1 MSPFPPA
8 RRSAYAYDDAKRVT
22 GVQTTADGKTYR
34 NAYTYEED
42 RIKTVS
48 HNTTDNTATDVT
60 YTFDYDDLGRKTT
73 VKVGTADAFHERLR
87 KRPQWPCFKRCSMAT
102 AAR

>member
-1 MSPFPPA
+1 MTPSASPACRP
-8 RRSAYAYDDAKRVT
+8 
-22 GVQTTADGKTYR
+22 TADGKTYK

-48 HNTTDNTATDVT
+48 HNTTDDTATDVT

-73 VKVGTADAFHERLR
+73 VKVGTQTLSTNVYENDRTACS
-87 KRPQWPCFKRCSMAT
+87 KRYSTAT

>member
-1 MSPFPPA
+1 MPTMTPSASPACRPP
-8 RRSAYAYDDAKRVT
+8 RRQDL
-22 GVQTTADGKTYR
+22 QEC
-34 NAYTYEED
+34 YTYEED

-48 HNTTDNTATDVT
+48 HNTTDDTATDVT

-73 VKVGTADAFHERLR
+73 VKVGTQTLSTNVYENDRNGLLQEV
-87 KRPQWPCFKRCSMAT
+87 QYGN